1 MFYVGEGSSLSRY
14 RDGLSKCK
22 PKRVRFIICQL
33 HFKISSKVIFSNDV
47 NKCYIFMMET
57 LEKGVR
63 ILFFDF
69 NLCQFCAV
77 VGVKSWDG
85 VVG

>member
-1 MFYVGEGSSLSRY
+1 
-14 RDGLSKCK
+14 
-22 PKRVRFIICQL
+22 
-33 HFKISSKVIFSNDV
+33 
-47 NKCYIFMMET
+47 MMET

-77 VGVKSWDG
+77 VGVKSWNG
-85 VVG
+85 VVVESIECLPNIHRPWVQFPVP